1 MALFTSA
8 NHFTF
13 TERKS
18 SRSDDVPAISIT
30 SDDPERNVAIVSVTP
45 AIFQGEVVIN
55 QVQIHDDNRQTRTRK
70 SESLDFPPPLP
81 SPPPSP
87 PLPAKIAT
95 LCLLLPA
102 PQLISDC
109 DASNKNTSDTTI
121 GSSKTQISEQDVKKI
136 TRSLNNNNNGNGG
149 TKRKV
154 KLRRLGS
161 RQNSK
166 TESDS
171 DDDSQNVVLDA
182 PRRVKRKTSRAKRG
196 NDSQDKTEELPTPTD
211 DVVYVL
217 KIKPG
222 HLIEQTEVSVDFKL
236 TVDETTDYTHQ
247 LHQGTTPEENASTN
261 NASNVFVKT
270 KRKIFT
276 PAPDNLCGAVI
287 AKDLDTTSSSSASD
301 KLESVHKTG
310 MTESKIVKN
319 LPPLPQSPGM
329 LRRLEQQKANNQ
341 PKEPSPAIRLMIAK
355 YNQRLSTERRA
366 SSPQSSGSCSPVVWR
381 SPVSERR
388 VRTQTEK
395 YLSKSSSAGNVQRDA
410 KLSVAITPHHRS
422 DTKDGGGGVLKSLSA
437 GIISSN
443 WARTNSEQDDDQEC
457 GTFLACDSL
466 KKISSIQRGSVSPFD
481 FDKASEKVY
490 RKNTEYPIPFS
501 VSKSGTYKKIL
512 ATTAIRSKD
521 ELVVAGR
528 QQQDELPDKATN
540 TLPRIKR
547 KYDVNPPSPKT
558 VRSTSTTATPI
569 RASLELNIRNP
580 NLSLPKDPNA
590 VDTPL
595 SDRAQKLRKAKEEF
609 LRTAGHRSACY
620 CQDGEEVW
628 KNRLSQISAGSES
641 SVDER
646 MITKSA
652 SVGMINSSGVDAIAL
667 QRSSLGPS
675 SNAAATTAGYGS
687 SLPRNTTRPSKSQ
700 GTIGK
705 FGFSSIAS
713 KLRNVALRKNS
724 KELPSKPSPM
734 PSGMAAVSTL
744 CRQSLM
750 VDVSKADRERKERE
764 RRAAE
769 AEKQK
774 SQSTEKLR
782 KSGSAQAMGFGS
794 LLFRR
799 HERAEKLKKSKSI
812 GQLDAGH

>member
-1 MALFTSA
+1 M
-8 NHFTF
+8 
-13 TERKS
+13 
-18 SRSDDVPAISIT
+18 
-30 SDDPERNVAIVSVTP
+30 TP
-45 AIFQGEVVIN
+45 AIFQGQVVIN
-55 QVQIHDDNRQTRTRK
+55 QVQIIDDKRRARDCK
-70 SESLDFPPPLP
+70 AESFDLIPSSDLLP

-87 PLPAKIAT
+87 PPPQTLPMT
-95 LCLLLPA
+95 PTNLFPLLNVAA
-102 PQLISDC
+102 PQLASDC
-109 DASNKNTSDTTI
+109 DASNRNTSDTTI

-136 TRSLNNNNNGNGG
+136 TRTLNNNNINSNNGGNG

-171 DDDSQNVVLDA
+171 DDDCQVVVLDA
-182 PRRVKRKTSRAKRG
+182 VPPRRIKRKTSRAKKGNG
-196 NDSQDKTEELPTPTD
+196 NDSLDKCDEPPTPTTE

-222 HLIEQTEVSVDFKL
+222 HLIEQTEMTIDPCKVMPGNEF
-236 TVDETTDYTHQ
+236 TVDVLTDEVNV
-247 LHQGTTPEENASTN
+247 PPPSSN
-261 NASNVFVKT
+261 NNNNIFVKT
-270 KRKIFT
+270 KRKIFA
-276 PAPDNLCGAVI
+276 PAPDTMCGAVI

-301 KLESVHKTG
+301 KLESTPQQ
-310 MTESKIVKN
+310 SPKIVTN
-319 LPPLPQSPGM
+319 LPPLPQSPSM
-329 LRRLEQQKANNQ
+329 LRRLADQQKSLSSSSTSNQ

-355 YNQRLSTERRA
+355 YNQRLSAERRA
-366 SSPQSSGSCSPVVWR
+366 SSPQSSGSCSPVAWR
-381 SPVSERR
+381 SPVLERR

-395 YLSKSSSAGNVQRDA
+395 YMCQVTKSSSAGNVQRDA
-410 KLSVAITPHHRS
+410 IKLSIALPAETER
-422 DTKDGGGGVLKSLSA
+422 KANEGVQKSLSA
-437 GIISSN
+437 GIISTGWTATS
-443 WARTNSEQDDDQEC
+443 TTDDPEC

-466 KKISSIQRGSVSPFD
+466 TKIPTQHQRGSVSPFD
-481 FDKASEKVY
+481 FDKAAEKVY
-490 RKNTEYPIPFS
+490 RKNTEYPIFLPVN
-501 VSKSGTYKKIL
+501 VSKSGTYKKCLSIK
-512 ATTAIRSKD
+512 SKD
-521 ELVVAGR
+521 EQPTPPPSQEQPNTENV
-528 QQQDELPDKATN
+528 PDKATN

-547 KYDVNPPSPKT
+547 KYDQKPPSPKA
-558 VRSTSTTATPI
+558 STSTAI

-590 VDTPL
+590 LVDTLTL

-609 LRTAGHRSACY
+609 LRTAGNRSACY

-628 KNRLSQISAGSES
+628 KNRLSQISGGSES

-667 QRSSLGPS
+667 QRASLGPS
-675 SNAAATTAGYGS
+675 SGGTAAASAANQSAYGS
-687 SLPRNTTRPSKSQ
+687 SLPRNTTRPCKSQ

-705 FGFSSIAS
+705 FGFLSIAS
-713 KLRNVALRKNS
+713 KLRNVTLRKNS
-724 KELPSKPSPM
+724 KELPRPSSASAAAAAATSS
-734 PSGMAAVSTL
+734 SGMTAVSAL

-750 VDVSKADRERKERE
+750 VDVSKADRDRKERE
-764 RRAAE
+764 RIAAE

-812 GQLDAGH
+812 GQLDAGREH